1 MAGLNQTMEG
11 PKALPPGTCLRQP
24 LSEASWAWPS
34 LRHQYSSLT
43 LGVWIPMFL
52 DVYVLPL
59 D

>member
-11 PKALPPGTCLRQP
+11 PKALLPGTCLRQL
-24 LSEASWAWPS
+24 LSEASWACPS

-43 LGVWIPMFL
+43 LGFWIPMFL